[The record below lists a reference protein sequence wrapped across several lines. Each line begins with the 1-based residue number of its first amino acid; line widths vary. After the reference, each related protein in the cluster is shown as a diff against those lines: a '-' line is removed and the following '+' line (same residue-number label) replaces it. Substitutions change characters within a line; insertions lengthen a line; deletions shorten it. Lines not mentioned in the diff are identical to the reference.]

1 MDLFFYKLNSF
12 NFRQMADPITRLNFP
27 GTTSYTTPA
36 PTDIPT
42 EQALQLTT
50 KSLHASP
57 MK

>member
-1 MDLFFYKLNSF
+1 MDLFFYKLNSI
-12 NFRQMADPITRLNFP
+12 NFCQMADPITHSYRS